1 MDRQDRVDTPQDSST
16 LHNASARVLSF
27 FTKIYP
33 GEIKLTISLFATV
46 FLLLTAYYLAKPVRE
61 SWLAVSVIAD
71 LSKIEVKAYSGFLQS
86 VVLMALIPL
95 YSFLF
100 DRLPRGKLLV
110 GVNLFFI
117 CLFPVFWVLRPDYLV
132 NQIPYSGVIFYI
144 WIGIFA
150 VSVVAQFWAFAAD
163 LYNEMDGKRLFPLIA
178 LGASSGAVIGS
189 SIANF
194 LVKDMGMNSYTML
207 LLAPLPMLLA
217 TALIYR
223 IDRQESAAQRQPVLN
238 DDPPGEDSR
247 SALRIILGNRY
258 LLAIAL
264 FVFLLNWVTSN
275 GENILFA
282 AVQESIASSYD
293 FSVMSAEEIKRVTQQ
308 STTTF
313 YSRIYFWV
321 NLIGMLLQAFVV
333 SRLLLYGGVAG
344 VLLIPPFVSLAGYGV
359 MSTVGNIGML
369 TVAKTAENAT
379 NYSVTNTARH
389 ILWLPV
395 ARESLYKAKAAIDTM
410 CVRFADGL
418 AAITVI
424 IGTRFFDA
432 SLRDFFIVN
441 IVLILLWLLIA
452 ILILRERRQW
462 NTVAT

>member
-1 MDRQDRVDTPQDSST
+1 VNNTQGSRA
-16 LHNASARVLSF
+16 LHDAGIRFLSF

-33 GEIKLTISLFATV
+33 CEIKLTITLFSSV

-71 LSKIEVKAYSGFLQS
+71 LSKLEVKAYSGCLQS

-95 YSFLF
+95 YGYFF
-100 DRLPRGKLLV
+100 DRMPRGKLLV
-110 GVNLFFI
+110 WVNVIFI
-117 CLFPVFWVLRPDYLV
+117 MLFPVFWLLRPGYLMD
-132 NQIPYSGVIFYI
+132 QMPYAGVIFYI

-150 VSVVAQFWAFAAD
+150 VSVLAQFWAFAAD

-189 SIANF
+189 MVANL
-194 LVKDMGMNSYTML
+194 LVKNMAMDSYSML
-207 LLAPLPMLLA
+207 LVAPLPLLLA
-217 TALIYR
+217 TALIYYV
-223 IDRQESAAQRQPVLN
+223 DREETAAEHEHLSG
-238 DDPPGEDSR
+238 DDPPQEDPR
-247 SALRIILGNRY
+247 SAIRIILGNRY
-258 LLAIAL
+258 LIRIAL
-264 FVFLLNWVTSN
+264 FVFLLNWVTTN

-282 AVQESIASSYD
+282 AVQDSIANSYD
-293 FSVMSAEEIKRVTQQ
+293 FAAMAVEEKNRIVQDE
-308 STTTF
+308 TTNF

-333 SRLLLYGGVAG
+333 SRLLLYGGIAG

-359 MSTVGNIGML
+359 MSTGGNIGML

-395 ARESLYKAKAAIDTM
+395 ARESLYKAKAAIDTL
-410 CVRFADGL
+410 CVRLADGL

-424 IGTRFFDA
+424 VGSRFFHA
-432 SLRDFFIVN
+432 SITHFFILN
-441 IVLILLWLLIA
+441 IALILIWLLIA
-452 ILILRERRQW
+452 VMILQERRQW
-462 NTVAT
+462 NISTEKALA